1 MDQDREELNE
11 GKRFKKYWN
20 VKLQDLVAAFLKA
33 SVEKRLWI
41 NEGFSCDGVWGSSSL
56 FTNLVGPN
64 RLHTLSPRMANKAA
78 VLWSS
83 LRNILTL
90 LHGS

>member
-1 MDQDREELNE
+1 MDQDREELSE

-20 VKLQDLVAAFLKA
+20 VKLVAPFLKA
-33 SVEKRLWI
+33 DMERGLWV
-41 NEGFSCDGVWGSSSL
+41 NEGFSFDEVWGSSSL

-78 VLWSS
+78 V
-83 LRNILTL
+83 
-90 LHGS
+90 